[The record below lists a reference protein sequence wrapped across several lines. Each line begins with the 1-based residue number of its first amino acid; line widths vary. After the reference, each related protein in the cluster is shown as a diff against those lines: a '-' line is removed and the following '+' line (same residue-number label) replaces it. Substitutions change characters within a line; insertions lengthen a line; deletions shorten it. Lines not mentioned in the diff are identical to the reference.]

1 MNPLLYALPF
11 DPHGDSV
18 NNRITGELHD
28 LNRQARSPYR
38 VIVLEKG
45 HFYKKDLVVREATG
59 RELVLDEDY
68 QITGMSGEAAH
79 ITGQIACSVIV
90 IINPKVKALI
100 SVDAQMVGG
109 KFIQVDTAIGQM
121 AAGVINNTRSVWW
134 KNIEGRPDA
143 FTPNGHLHA
152 LWEIYGFDEWIA
164 QLHRMVEAI
173 LLKSR
178 LAYASLDLDQTHQYE
193 LLQDALDKLHN
204 RLLAHLNNRNNPHKV
219 TATQIGL
226 EQLANFGIA
235 TEAEARAIGETI
247 TNKYMTVLR
256 TAQHIDS
263 NFVRALN
270 DHIASLNNPHKVTY
284 TQLDTLS
291 SLQIVALMGRLLG
304 LHETAVATSRLNGR
318 TYQELYY
325 ISRSNLD
332 TSYLAQQRMSL
343 DRFGLYGRDRS
354 WALRGDGAWVTLQ
367 SVFDA
372 YSLHPPSVLY
382 MSGIQS
388 RPGISE
394 GLDQPTPEGVTDS
407 TALAMANINAIYSDI
422 RAYGIGTVVICRQHV
437 FQNNGTGNGGFYTT
451 PYGLLF
457 TAVRTPAGWT
467 N

>member
-1 MNPLLYALPF
+1 MNPLLHALPF

-18 NNRITGELHD
+18 NNRVTSELHD

-68 QITGMSGEAAH
+68 QLTGMSGEAAH

-178 LAYASLDLDQTHQYE
+178 LAYEGLNLDQTHEYE
-193 LLQDALDKLHN
+193 LLQDALDKIHN
-204 RLLAHLNNRNNPHKV
+204 RFLAHLNNRNNPHKV

-226 EQLANFGIA
+226 EQLANYGIA

-256 TAQHIDS
+256 TTQHIDS

-270 DHIASLNNPHKVTY
+270 DHIANMNNPHKVTF
-284 TQLDTLS
+284 TQLSTLS

-304 LHETAVATSRLNGR
+304 LHETAVATARLNG
-318 TYQELYY
+318 YLYSELYT
-325 ISRSNLD
+325 ISRQNLD
-332 TSYLAQQRMSL
+332 TSYLAIQRMSL
-343 DRFGLYGRDRS
+343 DRLGSGGRDRTYV
-354 WALRGDGAWVTLQ
+354 LRGDNTWVSLQ
-367 SVFDA
+367 SIFAA
-372 YSLHPPSVLY
+372 YAKRPPSILY
-382 MSGIQS
+382 MSGIQA
-388 RPGISE
+388 RPGAVE
-394 GLDQPTPEGVTDS
+394 GIDKGLPEGYGDS
-407 TALAMANINAIYSDI
+407 SAFAMANINAIYGNV
-422 RAYGIGTVVICRQHV
+422 ATYPVGTIVICRQNAY
-437 FQNNGTGNGGFYTT
+437 QNNGTGNGGFYTT
-451 PYGLLF
+451 PYGVLF
-457 TAVRTPAGWT
+457 TAVRTAGGWV